1 MIMEQKKGFFP
12 SLFDFSFTS
21 FITPRTIKLLYAI
34 PMACAAIFSI
44 LLIID
49 GFNSGNILWGV
60 LILLIGAP
68 LFFFLSVLYVRVFFE
83 AIIVLFRIIERMPEI
98 VEQGSKGSAKK

>member
-1 MIMEQKKGFFP
+1 MDQKKGFFA

-34 PMACAAIFSI
+34 PMACAAIFAI

-49 GFNSGNILWGV
+49 GFNSGDIVQGV

-68 LFFFLSVLYVRVFFE
+68 LFFFLSVLYLRVCFE
-83 AIIVLFRIIERMPEI
+83 CIVVLFRIAEQKTETVER
-98 VEQGSKGSAKK
+98 GSKGSSK